1 MDKEDRQQ
9 LGQCPGLSVQYRSE
23 ILSTTNNVVGKFT
36 EERTTKKKSPAPTI
50 SGPLSSCVS
59 YVRSPDGMTAEEHT
73 LHVRRYIWDI
83 CSIYI
88 DCILDP
94 VYT

>member
-1 MDKEDRQQ
+1 MLLESSLKR
-9 LGQCPGLSVQYRSE
+9 
-23 ILSTTNNVVGKFT
+23 
-36 EERTTKKKSPAPTI
+36 ERLKKKKVLLQQYQDRCRP
-50 SGPLSSCVS
+50 VS

-94 VYT
+94 VNT